1 MPRGFTDR
9 ERVHIRQRLLAAG
22 REQFSRYGL
31 RRASVDALA
40 SAAGIAKGSFYL
52 FFDSKEALF
61 FATLLEVEAEL
72 RQELLRRL
80 DRPFTSPTELIEQ
93 LLYTQMEMLDSHPLL
108 AVLNDP
114 DTAAALLRVIPP
126 EAMKEA
132 RTSDDRFLKSLLAA
146 RLQPGSALLQP
157 RSRRLLSSLPR
168 ALYAMRLQHAIIG
181 DDVLPLRKLLIQSAA
196 ATLGRGAR
204 LR

>member
-9 ERVHIRQRLLAAG
+9 ERAHIHRRLLSAG

-31 RRASVDALA
+31 RASVDALA
-40 SAAGIAKGSFYL
+40 RAAGIAKGSFYL

-72 RQELLRRL
+72 RHELLRRL
-80 DRPFTSPTELIEQ
+80 DRRFASPTELIEQ
-93 LLYTQMEMLDSHPLL
+93 LLLAQMEMLDNHPLL

-114 DTAAALLRVIPP
+114 ETAAVLLRVVPP
-126 EAMKEA
+126 EAIKEA
-132 RTSDDRFLKSLLAA
+132 RRSDDRFLRALLAE
-146 RLQPGSALLQP
+146 RLHPESALLQP
-157 RSRRLLSSLPR
+157 KSRRLLSLLPR
-168 ALYAMRLQHAIIG
+168 ALYAMRLQQAIIG
-181 DDVLPLRKLLIQSAA
+181 DDVLPLRKLLIESAA